1 MVRNWYR
8 LVLLGLVLSGVV
20 VITPAFLSAEEKIKL
35 DFRQAEIGEVAGFFA
50 RIFQVNMVVDPECR
64 GKITAYT
71 AEEIN
76 VSQAWEVFIAILWS
90 LGLGVEVYDSAVLV
104 QPRGR

>member
-1 MVRNWYR
+1 MGRKIFRKIVTGL
-8 LVLLGLVLSGVV
+8 LVCGAVI
-20 VITPAFLSAEEKIKL
+20 ITPAFLQAGEKIKL

-50 RIFQVNMVVDPECR
+50 RLFQVNMVVDPDCR

-71 AEEIN
+71 AEEID

-90 LGLGVEVYDSAVLV
+90 LGLEVEVYESAVLV